1 MKMGNIASPWR
12 DDDGAENAIEATLM
26 RCGRPW
32 GCADQ
37 WACAEKRLWHNM
49 PYLL

>member
-12 DDDGAENAIEATLM
+12 YDNAAENAIEATLM
-26 RCGRPW
+26 RCGCGS

-37 WACAEKRLWHNM
+37 WACAERQIWHIM
-49 PYLL
+49 PYSL